1 MKCSNYFKMLALS
14 LIVASCSSDEV
25 PRPGIVTSPDGTAYL
40 NMAFNLPTQNSG
52 SRAQNDQ
59 FEDGIPSEYQV
70 NSANLITFIGTSE
83 SDAKLTEVIP
93 MIAFQPW
100 NAEGTPDQVT
110 TRREVVQEIN
120 VVPTEN
126 QKIYVFVILNAN
138 LGNEKPEM
146 DVPKGI
152 FVKGATINDIM
163 NAKVSTLTGVGG
175 GLIMMN
181 APLAFTSNDG
191 QTSVKTLVEIPA
203 DNIKPTIDEAHKAG
217 TVEIYLERGVAKVTI
232 GKHDA
237 QAEFE
242 NMPVDPNNSPLTVT
256 LDSWAI
262 DQTNKESFFAR
273 NVTDFDIWKDYQHPE
288 AAKRMI
294 GTTTVHKAISDDD
307 KSAYK
312 DAFRIY
318 WAKDPNYGNVPNTND
333 DLNRIQETVEKSGW
347 DDVKN
352 DWEDIVYP
360 LENVNAI
367 SNQLKNNT
375 TRLVFK
381 ASIQLKNNSAGSTV
395 FQLATDGKIYSFDNL
410 KNHIK
415 NIITYVLGEETSVKL
430 VDSPSFLTEAGSK
443 TITESDLTGGTVSET
458 EFTTIKNNVGT
469 ITTYLDG
476 VCYYTTPI
484 KHFGDDLTPWNSAT
498 DPQDYSGTD
507 GAEKWLGRYGVL
519 RNNWYHIDVKS
530 ISTLGSATVPEPVNP
545 DIPVDEKKYQIDITC
560 NIFSWAKRAY
570 EVDL

>member
-25 PRPGIVTSPDGTAYL
+25 PQPGIVTSPDGTAYL

-52 SRAQNDQ
+52 SRAQNDV
-59 FEDGIPSEYQV
+59 FEDGIASEYQV
-70 NSANLITFIGTSE
+70 NSAHLVTFIGTSE

-110 TRREVVQEIN
+110 TRREVVQEIK
-120 VVPTEN
+120 VVPTKD
-126 QKIYVFVILNAN
+126 QKIYAFILLNVN
-138 LGNEKPEM
+138 MEDEKI
-146 DVPKGI
+146 KGI
-152 FVKGATINDIM
+152 FEKDKTISDIM
-163 NAKVSTLTGVGG
+163 DAKVSTLTGVDG

-181 APLAFTSNDG
+181 APLAFTSDG
-191 QTSVKTLVEIPA
+191 STSVKTLVEIPA
-203 DNIKPTIDEAHKAG
+203 DNIKPTIEEAQQEG

-237 QAEFE
+237 QAKFD
-242 NMPVDPNNSPLTVT
+242 NMPVDPDNSPLTVT

-262 DQTNKESFFAR
+262 DQTNKESYFAR
-273 NVTDFDIWKDYQHPE
+273 NIIDFDTWKDYNHPN
-288 AAKRMI
+288 ATKRMI
-294 GTTTVHKAISDDD
+294 GNTRVYAPESDDD
-307 KSAYK
+307 KNPYQN
-312 DAFRIY
+312 AFRIY
-318 WAKDPNYGNVPNTND
+318 WAKDPNYENTSTPTKD
-333 DLNRIQETVEKSGW
+333 DLNRIKNV
-347 DDVKN
+347 DVKN
-352 DWEDIVYP
+352 GWEDIVYP

-395 FQLATDGKIYSFDNL
+395 FQLATDGKIYSIDNL
-410 KNHIK
+410 RNHITK
-415 NIITYVLGEETSVKL
+415 IITYVLGEDTSVKL

-443 TITESDLTGGTVSET
+443 LILESDLTGGDVTKEK
-458 EFTTIKNNVGT
+458 FTTIQNNVGT

-530 ISTLGSATVPEPVNP
+530 ISTLGSATVPDPVNP

-570 EVDL
+570 EVGL

>member
-14 LIVASCSSDEV
+14 LLVASCSSDEV
-25 PRPGIVTSPDGTAYL
+25 PQPGIVTSPDGTAYL

-70 NSANLITFIGTSE
+70 NSANLVTFIGTSE

-100 NAEGTPDQVT
+100 NADGTPDQVT
-110 TRREVVQEIN
+110 TRREVVQEIK
-120 VVPTEN
+120 VVPTID
-126 QKIYVFVILNAN
+126 QKIYAFILLNVN
-138 LGNEKPEM
+138 MEDEKI
-146 DVPKGI
+146 KGI
-152 FVKGATINDIM
+152 FEKEKTISDIM
-163 NAKVSTLTGVGG
+163 NAKVSTLTGVGD

-191 QTSVKTLVEIPA
+191 STSVKTLVEIPA
-203 DNIKPTIDEAHKAG
+203 DNIKPTIEEAQQAG

-242 NMPVDPNNSPLTVT
+242 NMPVDPDNSPLTVT

-273 NVTDFDIWKDYQHPE
+273 NVTDFNTWKDYKHPD

-294 GTTTVHKAISDDD
+294 GNTAVSAAD

-312 DAFRIY
+312 NAFRIY
-318 WAKDPNYGNVPNTND
+318 WAKDPNYENTSSPTKD
-333 DLNRIQETVEKSGW
+333 DLNRIENA
-347 DDVKN
+347 DVKN
-352 DWEDIVYP
+352 GWEDIVYP

-381 ASIQLKNNSAGSTV
+381 ASIKLKNNSAGSTV
-395 FQLATDGKIYSFDNL
+395 FQLATDGKIYSIDNL
-410 KNHIK
+410 RNHITK
-415 NIITYVLGEETSVKL
+415 IITYVLGEDTSVKL
-430 VDSPSFLTEAGSK
+430 VDSPSFLTEAGSN
-443 TITESDLTGGTVSET
+443 TIGETDLTGGTVSDAD
-458 EFTTIKNNVGT
+458 FTTIQNNVGT

-507 GAEKWLGRYGVL
+507 GAQKWLGRYGVL

-530 ISTLGSATVPEPVNP
+530 ISTLGSATVPDPVNP